1 VISRLQSFKESFSEV
16 FWGSSVL
23 IVLSQSSVHLF
34 SRTKFCAAPHRWRTE
49 LAHYLCSSC
58 TDSALSESLSFKGL
72 HILKHDGVQVMTPNL
87 NGSGTENRAVLH
99 SPAQDGAQFAQ
110 NPAQN
115 PIPEVVDGELLED
128 TPAVAAETAPPAID
142 HPAPYTSHELAAALG
157 VAESTV
163 RSRWLP
169 WLQKV
174 APVEL
179 LVSDAGYTELA
190 RSLFSEFAQLPAKKT
205 QREAWVKAAK
215 ERYSQEFMPGGV
227 TPEGVPPELGSAL
240 ALLSQQGSAMQT
252 AADAELAALQA
263 LIQQQGQVEAEFDQA
278 EIAAMRAAGA
288 KRGVQ
293 RFQIETEMEDA
304 AYYQLRKARTQ
315 SRLDA
320 PPQPHP

>member
-1 VISRLQSFKESFSEV
+1 LKI
-16 FWGSSVL
+16 
-23 IVLSQSSVHLF
+23 
-34 SRTKFCAAPHRWRTE
+34 
-49 LAHYLCSSC
+49 
-58 TDSALSESLSFKGL
+58 KGL
-72 HILKHDGVQVMTPNL
+72 HIPKHDGVQVMALNL
-87 NGSGTENRAVLH
+87 NGSGTENRAVLP

-110 NPAQN
+110 TPAQSAV
-115 PIPEVVDGELLED
+115 PAVVDGELLDREVVDGELLGD
-128 TPAVAAETAPPAID
+128 TPAVEPETTPPAID

-179 LVSDAGYTELA
+179 LVGDAGYTELA

-240 ALLSQQGSAMQT
+240 ALLNQQGNAMQA
-252 AADAELAALQA
+252 AADADLAALQA
-263 LIQQQGQVEAEFDQA
+263 LIQQQGQVETEFDQA

-293 RFQIETEMEDA
+293 RFRIETEMEDA